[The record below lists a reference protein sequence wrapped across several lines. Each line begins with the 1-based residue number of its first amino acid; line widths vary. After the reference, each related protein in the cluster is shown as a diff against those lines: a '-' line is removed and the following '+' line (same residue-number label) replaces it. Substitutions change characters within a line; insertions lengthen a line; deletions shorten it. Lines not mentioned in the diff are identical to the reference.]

1 MFELLTFNRICS
13 NRPKTFLVLLLH
25 VDYRSQVSSVV
36 DSLNSSKTTNHC
48 AKENKVTAFGNY
60 INGEFAVS
68 KSGRTFPN
76 INPANFD
83 EIVGT
88 FQASGEEDVNDACAA
103 AAEAQPEWAR
113 TPATKR
119 GEFLFKAADLLAA
132 KLPHLGEE
140 MTREEG
146 KTLPEA
152 IGEVTRAINIFR
164 YFGGE
169 GARQFTYNVPSERPQ
184 VLCYTIRKPLGT
196 VALITP
202 WNFPSA
208 IPAWKMAPAL
218 VAGNTVVLKPASLA
232 PLSSFRIVEALHEAA
247 IPKGVI
253 NYVTGSG
260 GSVGDA
266 LTSHPAINGISFTGS
281 TAVGDALYRKV
292 SDRKLRV
299 QLEMGGKNPT
309 IVLRD
314 SDLNY
319 AADTLI
325 NGAFFSTGQK
335 CTACSRAIIERPI
348 YAQLVQHLLEKTRN
362 LKIGNGLNPGIQM
375 GPAVDSHQLETDLEY
390 IGIAKQEGAEL
401 LCGGNRLSGPEYD
414 RGYFI
419 EPTIFAGV
427 TPNMRIAQE
436 EVFGPVLA
444 LMIAE
449 DFDEAMKIANGVRFG
464 LSASI
469 VSRDLTRVH
478 EFIERIE
485 AGLITVNLP
494 TAGVEYQLPFG
505 GTKESSYGMREQGP
519 EAIDFYSETRT
530 VYLRYAQ

>member
-1 MFELLTFNRICS
+1 MDEELQFRYHAN
-13 NRPKTFLVLLLH
+13 
-25 VDYRSQVSSVV
+25 QM
-36 DSLNSSKTTNHC
+36 KTT
-48 AKENKVTAFGNY
+48 TFGNY
-60 INGEFAVS
+60 IDGEFVDS

-76 INPANFD
+76 INPANVD
-83 EIVGT
+83 EVVGN
-88 FQASGEEDVNDACAA
+88 FQASNEADVEAACSAA
-103 AAEAQPEWAR
+103 VAAQEEWAAM
-113 TPATKR
+113 PATKR
-119 GEFLFKAADLLAA
+119 GEYLFTAADLLTGR
-132 KLPHLGEE
+132 LTQLGEE

-208 IPAWKMAPAL
+208 IPAWKIAPAL
-218 VAGNTVVLKPASLA
+218 IAGNTVVIKPASLA
-232 PLSSFRIVEALHEAA
+232 PLSSFRLVEALHEAK

-253 NYVTGSG
+253 NYITGSG

-266 LTSHPAINGISFTGS
+266 LTNHPSIRGISFTGS
-281 TAVGDALYRKV
+281 TSVGDGLYRKV

-319 AADTLI
+319 AADILV

-348 YAQLVQHLLEKTRN
+348 YEALVQLLLEKTRA
-362 LKIGNGLNPGIQM
+362 LKIGNGLNAGVQI
-375 GPAVDSHQLETDLEY
+375 GPAVDSNQLETDLEY
-390 IGIAKQEGAEL
+390 IRIAKEEGAEL
-401 LCGGNRLSGPEYD
+401 LCGGNRLSGGDYD
-414 RGYFI
+414 KGYFI
-419 EPTIFAGV
+419 EPAIFTGV

-444 LMIAE
+444 LMVAE
-449 DFDEAMKIANGVRFG
+449 DFENAMEIANGVRFG

-478 EFIERIE
+478 QFIERIE

-519 EAIDFYSETRT
+519 QAIEFYSETRT

>member
-1 MFELLTFNRICS
+1 MES
-13 NRPKTFLVLLLH
+13 
-25 VDYRSQVSSVV
+25 
-36 DSLNSSKTTNHC
+36 
-48 AKENKVTAFGNY
+48 FGNY
-60 INGEFAVS
+60 INGEFVES
-68 KSGRTFPN
+68 KSGKTFPN
-76 INPANFD
+76 VNPANFD
-83 EIVGT
+83 EVVGT
-88 FQASGEEDVNDACAA
+88 FQSSNEADVADACSAA
-103 AAEAQPEWAR
+103 VAAQKEWAA

-119 GEFLFKAADLLAA
+119 GEYLFKAADLLTA
-132 KLPHLGEE
+132 KLTQLGQE

-152 IGEVTRAINIFR
+152 VGEVTRAINIFR

-169 GARQFTYNVPSERPQ
+169 GARQFTYQVPSERPQ

-208 IPAWKMAPAL
+208 IPAWKLAPAL
-218 VAGNTVVLKPASLA
+218 IAGNTVVLKPASLA
-232 PLSSFRIVEALHEAA
+232 PLSAFRLVEALHEAK

-260 GSVGDA
+260 GAVGDA
-266 LTSHPAINGISFTGS
+266 LTSNPAINAVSFTGS
-281 TAVGDALYRKV
+281 TSVGDALYRKV
-292 SDRKLRV
+292 ADRKLRV

-314 SDLNY
+314 ADLNY
-319 AADTLI
+319 AADILI

-348 YAQLVQHLLEKTRN
+348 YEPLVKLLLEKTRS
-362 LKIGNGLNPGIQM
+362 LKIGDGLTSGIQI
-375 GPAVDSHQLETDLEY
+375 GPAVDAHQLETDLEY
-390 IGIAKQEGAEL
+390 VRVAKEEGAEL
-401 LCGGNRLSGPEYD
+401 LCGGRRLAGGEFD
-414 RGYFI
+414 KGYFI

-427 TPNMRIAQE
+427 TPQMRIAQE
-436 EVFGPVLA
+436 EVFGPVLG
-444 LMIAE
+444 LMIAD
-449 DFDEAMKIANGVRFG
+449 DFEQAMEIANGVRFG

-469 VSRDLTRVH
+469 VSKDLTRVH
-478 EFIERIE
+478 EFIDRIE

-519 EAIDFYSETRT
+519 QAIDFYSETRT
-530 VYLRYAQ
+530 VYLKYAQ